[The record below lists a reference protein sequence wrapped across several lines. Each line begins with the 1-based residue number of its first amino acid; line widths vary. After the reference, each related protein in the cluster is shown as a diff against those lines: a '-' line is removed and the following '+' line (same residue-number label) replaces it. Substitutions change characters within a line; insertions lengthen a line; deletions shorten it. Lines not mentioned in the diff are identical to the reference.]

1 MSDMKNKKRSG
12 KGAGLGVG
20 FSEYKKRVLE
30 DPDVRGAYEEL
41 EPEFELI
48 ASLIALRGRRGMS
61 QDELAEA
68 VGTKQ
73 PAIARIESGRYR
85 GMSVATLE
93 KMARALNARLVIRF
107 EEAKKKRGQADVG

>member
-1 MSDMKNKKRSG
+1 MLAVM
-12 KGAGLGVG
+12 GVATG
-20 FSEYKKRVLE
+20 SIAHRLSEMLFGN
-30 DPDVRGAYEEL
+30 PDVRSAYEEL

-61 QDELAEA
+61 PDELANA

-107 EEAKKKRGQADVG
+107 EEAKGKRGRTRAE

>member
-1 MSDMKNKKRSG
+1 MSNVKDTKRSG
-12 KGAGLGVG
+12 GPAGFGAD
-20 FSEYKKRVLE
+20 FSKYKKRLLE
-30 DPDVRGAYEEL
+30 DPDVRSAYEEL

-48 ASLIALRGRRGMS
+48 ASLIALRGSRGMS

-107 EEAKKKRGQADVG
+107 EESKRKQGRAGAE

>member
-1 MSDMKNKKRSG
+1 MNNTKDKKRSG
-12 KGAGLGVG
+12 AGAGLGDD
-20 FSEYKKRVLE
+20 FSEYKKSLLG
-30 DPDVRGAYEEL
+30 DPEFRAAYDEL

-61 QDELAEA
+61 QDDLAEA

-93 KMARALNARLVIRF
+93 KMARALDAKLVIRF
-107 EEAKKKRGQADVG
+107 EEAKKKRGRARVG

>member
-1 MSDMKNKKRSG
+1 MNDRKEISRSG
-12 KGAGLGVG
+12 KGTGLGAD
-20 FSEYKKRVLE
+20 FSEYKKSLLKDQE
-30 DPDVRGAYEEL
+30 VRAAYDEL

-61 QDELAEA
+61 QDDLADA

-107 EEAKKKRGQADVG
+107 EEAKRKRGQAGAE

>member
-1 MSDMKNKKRSG
+1 MTDTKEKKRSDRETCL
-12 KGAGLGVG
+12 GAD
-20 FSEYKKRVLE
+20 FSEYKKRLLE
-30 DPDVRGAYEEL
+30 DPDVRSAYDEL

-93 KMARALNARLVIRF
+93 KMARALDARLVIRF
-107 EEAKKKRGQADVG
+107 EEAKKKRHRAGTR

>member
-1 MSDMKNKKRSG
+1 MSDTKNKGRSD
-12 KGAGLGVG
+12 AGLGVD
-20 FSEYKKRVLE
+20 FSEYKKKLLD
-30 DPDVRGAYEEL
+30 DPDVRAAYEVL

-48 ASLIALRGRRGMS
+48 ASLIAMRGRRGMS
-61 QDELAEA
+61 QDDLAAA

-93 KMARALNARLVIRF
+93 KMARAMNARLVIRF
-107 EEAKKKRGQADVG
+107 EEAKRKRSRAGAG

>member
-1 MSDMKNKKRSG
+1 MNNTKDKKRSG
-12 KGAGLGVG
+12 GGADLGG
-20 FSEYKKRVLE
+20 DFSEYKKRLLE
-30 DPDVRGAYEEL
+30 DTDVRAAYEGL

-61 QDELAEA
+61 QDDLADA

-93 KMARALNARLVIRF
+93 KMARAMNARLVIRF
-107 EEAKKKRGQADVG
+107 EEAKRKRGQAGAG

>member
-1 MSDMKNKKRSG
+1 MSDKKDKGRSG
-12 KGAGLGVG
+12 GVAGLGDD
-20 FSEYKKRVLE
+20 FSEYKKNLLE
-30 DPDVRGAYEEL
+30 DPEVRAAYDEL

-61 QDELAEA
+61 QDDLAEA

-93 KMARALNARLVIRF
+93 KMARALDAKLVIRF
-107 EEAKKKRGQADVG
+107 EEAKKKRGRVHVG

>member
-1 MSDMKNKKRSG
+1 MNEMKQRKHSNMEVD
-12 KGAGLGVG
+12 AGTD
-20 FSEYKKRVLE
+20 FSEYKKRLLE
-30 DPDVRGAYEEL
+30 DPEVRAAYDEL
-41 EPEFELI
+41 TPEFELI

-61 QDELAEA
+61 QDDLAEA

-93 KMARALNARLVIRF
+93 KMARSLDARLVIRF
-107 EEAKKKRGQADVG
+107 EEAKKKRGRARVG